1 MARNAD
7 ADRFVDCVVTRG
19 RHDSVTRT
27 SLILVSMLVPVLF
40 GIAMVLL
47 VSSRHPDMFDP
58 ERDTGIATAIVVS
71 VECGILSFILL
82 FMSRRSKRHMRR
94 DTEWMSSLCGYVD
107 SIGGDSAEMRRIAK
121 SADMLTAKIGN
132 GASMAVWAF
141 TALYICAIGLLSYNN
156 ANILDSNV
164 TAVCV
169 VCYALLLVQYLLT
182 AGSISRFPNKHDKL
196 QCDFTQALCH
206 ELRCKG
212 ISMDPMRR
220 NTGNLHPMINTFLF
234 IITLG
239 LFSLIVMIVSN
250 IRFNNHIKGQWKY
263 EEKLMDALM
272 KAQGAAGLEG
282 C

>member
-7 ADRFVDCVVTRG
+7 ADRFVDCVVSRG
-19 RHDSVTRT
+19 KHDSVTRT

-40 GIAMVLL
+40 GIIMVFM
-47 VSSRHPDMFDP
+47 VSARYPEMF
-58 ERDTGIATAIVVS
+58 ESQRDTEIATAIVVS
-71 VECGILSFILL
+71 VECGIISFILL

-94 DTEWMSSLCGYVD
+94 DVEWMSSLCGYVD
-107 SIGGDSAEMRRIAK
+107 SLGGDSTEMRRIAK
-121 SADMLTAKIGN
+121 SADMLTAKINN
-132 GASMAVWAF
+132 GASTAMWAF

-156 ANILDSNV
+156 ADILDSHV
-164 TAVCV
+164 TAICV
-169 VCYALLLVQYLLT
+169 VCYVLLLAQYLLT

-206 ELRCKG
+206 ELRSKG
-212 ISMDPMRR
+212 IAMDPMKR

-234 IITLG
+234 VITLG
-239 LFSLIVMIVSN
+239 LYSLIVIIMSN

-272 KAQGAAGLEG
+272 KAQGATGLEG